1 MEEAIQ
7 KIALTKCAKQI
18 EVGEERQRQIGGE
31 ID

>member
-7 KIALTKCAKQI
+7 KIALKKCAKRF
-18 EVGEERQRQIGGE
+18 ELGEERQRQIGGE